1 MERKPGRGIQ
11 DHLNMERAL
20 SHLKPALSPMGPSGL
35 STVDRWSARRRLTE
49 LALVSAMTAML
60 AVAVTPAHA
69 KLYKW
74 VDEHG
79 VVHYTDTMPPDA
91 VNKGNVELSKQ
102 GVEIKKTDPAGGPEA
117 RRARE
122 AEEERRQQATKDQQE
137 TLRRD
142 RAVLDSYTSEQDIDL
157 AKTRSLKTV
166 EQAVQSA
173 QGYIDQLNK
182 RREAL
187 VAKKADVKD
196 KAASAANDRDLARI
210 DDDIARQTELVARK
224 RAEMTALIVKYDSD
238 KERWRA
244 AKVRADSQATVPPQ
258 KGSTAAGTAQAGKSA
273 K

>member
-1 MERKPGRGIQ
+1 M
-11 DHLNMERAL
+11 
-20 SHLKPALSPMGPSGL
+20 S
-35 STVDRWSARRRLTE
+35 
-49 LALVSAMTAML
+49 AML

-74 VDEHG
+74 VDEQG

-91 VNKGNVELSKQ
+91 VNKGSVELSKQ
-102 GVEIKKTDPAGGPEA
+102 GVQIKKTDPAGGPEA
-117 RRARE
+117 RRTRE
-122 AEEERRQQATKDQQE
+122 AEEEQRQQAIKDQQE

-166 EQAVQSA
+166 EQAVESA
-173 QGYIDQLNK
+173 QKYIDQLNK

-187 VAKKADVKD
+187 VAKKADLKD
-196 KAASAANDRDLARI
+196 KAALAANDRDLARV
-210 DDDIARQTELVARK
+210 DDDIARQTELVAKK

-244 AKVRADSQATVPPQ
+244 AKGRADSQAAAPPQ
-258 KGSTAAGTAQAGKSA
+258 KGSTAGTAQAGKAA